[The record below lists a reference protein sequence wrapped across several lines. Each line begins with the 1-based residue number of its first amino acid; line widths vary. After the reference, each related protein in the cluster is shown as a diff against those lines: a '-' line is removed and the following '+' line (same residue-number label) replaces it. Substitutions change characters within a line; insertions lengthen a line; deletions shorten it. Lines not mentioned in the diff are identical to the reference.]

1 MRVSPME
8 PEPTAPVQD
17 VVDASRLL
25 TSEDRARMLARIH
38 SLVYWVG
45 MLVPEQELLGDSK
58 IDLRETVFKLTTK
71 DKLTEQDTAEAE
83 ELVRALRAKERE
95 LEGKLTHDPMT
106 VDTANGLLE
115 EICGLLKAMDDLR
128 AAESPDAA
136 EVRKRELLARIDDA
150 KRWQKF
156 VEEIKLGK

>member
-1 MRVSPME
+1 
-8 PEPTAPVQD
+8 VQD

-25 TSEDRARMLARIH
+25 TPEDRARMLARIH

>member
-1 MRVSPME
+1 ME
-8 PEPTAPVQD
+8 PEPTGAEHD
-17 VVDASRLL
+17 VVDASSLL
-25 TSEDRARMLARIH
+25 TSEDRARMLSRIH

-71 DKLTEQDTAEAE
+71 DRLTKEDEAEAD
-83 ELVRALRAKERE
+83 ELVRALRAKERD
-95 LEGKLTHDPMT
+95 LESKLTHDPMT
-106 VDTANGLLE
+106 VGTANGLLE

-128 AAESPDAA
+128 AAQSPDAA

>member
-1 MRVSPME
+1 MSME
-8 PEPTAPVQD
+8 QEPTGAESD

-25 TSEDRARMLARIH
+25 TPEDRARMLSRIH

-71 DKLTEQDTAEAE
+71 ASLTKEDIAEAD

-95 LEGKLTHDPMT
+95 LERKLVHDPMT
-106 VDTANGLLE
+106 VGTANGLLE

-136 EVRKRELLARIDDA
+136 EVRKRELLARIEDA

-156 VEEIKLGK
+156 VDEIKLGK